1 MQNEPNET
9 SRRLSSIHGL
19 FLQAAVSLWLG
30 VVAGGCLPAEEGSE
44 PRERSVQAWAVGTI
58 NGLSLNGLSLNGL
71 SLNGL
76 SLNGLSLNG
85 LSTSQFDLWFQT
97 NPTLNDSVMRYVVLC
112 AVPAGETRTYT
123 SSSTGSTWSW
133 TGVLGL
139 APGWAQGAP
148 ATLTEQRLVSA
159 CLAAHSNKFGVRIPL
174 SVQGRGGAGSSIP
187 TDPSELEEYPE
198 REGCFFGNLFNDEG
212 IYAGNNRKPLNHKE
226 STPRACA
233 LSIKKSGP
241 PDCPPLVRVDPDC
254 AEICTQSA
262 ASGIY
267 TSCTYNGI
275 TYPAITTRLR
285 KQDIY
290 TCGDGVCQVSEKCGT
305 GNDYDNCASDCGR
318 CP

>member
-1 MQNEPNET
+1 M
-9 SRRLSSIHGL
+9 
-19 FLQAAVSLWLG
+19 SLWL
-30 VVAGGCLPAEEGSE
+30 VVAAGGCQPAEEGIERQE
-44 PRERSVQAWAVGTI
+44 PPPRGWGLVSI

-85 LSTSQFDLWFQT
+85 LSTSQFDLWFQS

-112 AVPAGETRTYT
+112 AVPAGVVRTYT
-123 SSSTGSTWSW
+123 SASTGVTWSW
-133 TGVLGL
+133 TGGLGL
-139 APGWAQGAP
+139 APDWAQGSP
-148 ATLTEQRLVSA
+148 ATLTEQRTVSA
-159 CLAAHSNKFGVRIPL
+159 CLAAHTNKFGIQIPL
-174 SVQGRGGAGSSIP
+174 SIQGHGATGTSIP
-187 TDPSELEEYPE
+187 TDPNELQDYPE
-198 REGCFFGNLFNDEG
+198 REGCFFGNLFNNEG
-212 IYAGNNRKPLNHKE
+212 IYAGNNRKELNHKE

-241 PDCPPLVRVDPDC
+241 PECAPMVRIDPDC
-254 AEICTQSA
+254 SEICTLDA
-262 ASGIY
+262 ASGAY

-275 TYPAITTRLR
+275 TYPALTTRLR

-305 GNDYDNCASDCGR
+305 GTEYDNCSSDCGR